1 MLALGNIAERCLRF
15 VEITKD
21 RVTAVAG
28 KDCGCA
34 KRQAA
39 MNQAGYRW
47 QQALFRR
54 YYGARDSF
62 LSAYY
67 RLQSSRLRMSARFAW
82 MAVRVLFCG
91 R

>member
-1 MLALGNIAERCLRF
+1 MLALGDIIERCLRF
-15 VEITKD
+15 FGITKE
-21 RVTAVAG
+21 RVSAVAG
-28 KDCGCA
+28 KDCGCQQ
-34 KRQAA
+34 RQAA
-39 MNQAGYRW
+39 MNQAGYFW

-67 RLQSSRLRMSARFAW
+67 RLQSSRLRLSARFAW
-82 MAVRVLFCG
+82 MAVRVLFYG

>member
-1 MLALGNIAERCLRF
+1 MLALGDIAERCLRF
-15 VEITKD
+15 FGITKE

-34 KRQAA
+34 KRQTA

-47 QQALFRR
+47 QNAMSRP
-54 YYGARDSF
+54 YYRAKDSF
-62 LSAYY
+62 RNAYY
-67 RLQSSRLRMSARFAW
+67 RLQSSRLRISARFAW
-82 MAVRVLFCG
+82 MAVRVLLYG